1 MSQEGS
7 QMDWSEIW
15 AKMKELLCALEG
27 ILNSIVNDLP
37 SGMAKIILTALAAIL
52 NAVCGFSPKAN
63 VVQSH

>member
-37 SGMAKIILTALAAIL
+37 SGMAKIILAAIL